1 MTQRDYGDYIQDIA
15 ESIEDIENFVRGMTY
30 TDFIN
35 DRKTFNA
42 VVRSIEI
49 IGEAAKNIPAIIRG
63 RYPSLP
69 WKKMSGMRD
78 KLVHEYFGIDSEIVW
93 KTINDDLPRLKL
105 LLKDIT
111 KEAFEQDS

>member
-1 MTQRDYGDYIQDIA
+1 MTQRDYGDYIQDIVEA
-15 ESIEDIENFVRGMTY
+15 IEDIENFIRGMTY
-30 TDFIN
+30 TNFIN

-49 IGEAAKNIPAIIRG
+49 IGEAAKNIPAIVRE

-69 WKKMSGMRD
+69 WRKMSGMRD

-93 KTINDDLPRLKL
+93 KTISNDLPGLKT
-105 LLKDIT
+105 LLKGIT
-111 KEAFEQDS
+111 